1 MLTSRYQIWK
11 LTEMR
16 GVSGL
21 CRLLASIRAF
31 DVRYCNTVLLI
42 SDFTDIRGHKQ
53 NELSILVF
61 SDGLQTLI
69 LRYDCKAGTFKVKI
83 GVL

>member
-1 MLTSRYQIWK
+1 MEAHGNAGSEWSLSLTGIH
-11 LTEMR
+11 
-16 GVSGL
+16 SG
-21 CRLLASIRAF
+21 F